1 MAARDAPILPDGQ
14 NQVKHG
20 HAFLDGAEPATLVS
34 LRGDAMDL
42 LQLRV
47 IERVLAVVI
56 GGLSIYLGY
65 RLFIKLPK
73 QKDSS
78 GKVMLPGDISIFF
91 SRVGPGVFFS
101 LFGAAVVVVS
111 LQHGLELDLA
121 NKASVTGDSTEKTA
135 NLKVRYMGGGAG
147 EPDPA
152 KRDALRA
159 EARRTIAEL
168 NKLPTMLA
176 ASVPASRRTDVAQAV
191 RDSKL
196 ALVGMVWGADW
207 GDFSKFRNWVNDG
220 ETDPVPS
227 GIAPEAVKTFR
238 QTRE

>member
-1 MAARDAPILPDGQ
+1 
-14 NQVKHG
+14 
-20 HAFLDGAEPATLVS
+20 
-34 LRGDAMDL
+34 MDL

-56 GGLSIYLGY
+56 GGLSIFLGY
-65 RLFIKLPK
+65 RLFIKLPEH
-73 QKDSS
+73 KDSS
-78 GKVMLPGDISIFF
+78 GKVILPGDISIFF

-111 LQHGLELDLA
+111 LQHGLEFDLA
-121 NKASVTGDSTEKTA
+121 NKSNVTAESTEKTA
-135 NLKVRYMGGGAG
+135 NLKVRYMGGADELG
-147 EPDPA
+147 PA

-176 ASVPASRRTDVAQAV
+176 ANVPAPRRTDVAQAV

-196 ALVGMVWGADW
+196 AVIGMVWGADW

-220 ETDPVPS
+220 ETDPVPPGFS
-227 GIAPEAVKTFR
+227 PEAVKTYR

>member
-1 MAARDAPILPDGQ
+1 
-14 NQVKHG
+14 
-20 HAFLDGAEPATLVS
+20 
-34 LRGDAMDL
+34 MDL

-47 IERVLAVVI
+47 IERVLAVII

-121 NKASVTGDSTEKTA
+121 NKSSVTAESTEKTA
-135 NLKVRYMGGGAG
+135 NMKVRYMGGGGA
-147 EPDPA
+147 PDPA

-159 EARRTIAEL
+159 EPRRTIAEL
-168 NKLPTMLA
+168 HKLPTLLA
-176 ASVPASRRTDVAQAV
+176 ANVSPSRRTDVAQAA
-191 RDSKL
+191 RESKL
-196 ALVGMVWGADW
+196 ALIGMVWSADW
-207 GDFSKFRNWVNDG
+207 GDFPTFRNWVNDG
-220 ETDPVPS
+220 ETDPAPPGVS
-227 GIAPEAVKTFR
+227 PEAVKTFR

>member
-1 MAARDAPILPDGQ
+1 
-14 NQVKHG
+14 
-20 HAFLDGAEPATLVS
+20 
-34 LRGDAMDL
+34 MDL

-47 IERVLAVVI
+47 VERVLAVVI
-56 GGLSIYLGY
+56 GGLSIFLGY
-65 RLFIKLPK
+65 RLFIKLPD

-78 GKVMLPGDISIFF
+78 GKVILPGDISIFF

-121 NKASVTGDSTEKTA
+121 NKSNVTAESTEKTA
-135 NLKVRYMGGGAG
+135 NLKVRYMGGGDG
-147 EPDPA
+147 ELDPA

-176 ASVPASRRTDVAQAV
+176 ANVPASRRTDVAQAV
-191 RDSKL
+191 RDSRL
-196 ALVGMVWGADW
+196 ALIGMVWDADW

-220 ETDPVPS
+220 ETDPVPPGFS
-227 GIAPEAVKTFR
+227 PEAVKIYR

>member
-1 MAARDAPILPDGQ
+1 
-14 NQVKHG
+14 
-20 HAFLDGAEPATLVS
+20 
-34 LRGDAMDL
+34 MDL

-56 GGLSIYLGY
+56 GGLSIFLGY
-65 RLFIKLPK
+65 RLFIKLPE

-78 GKVMLPGDISIFF
+78 GKVILPGDISIFF

-121 NKASVTGDSTEKTA
+121 NKSSVTAESTEKTA
-135 NLKVRYMGGGAG
+135 NLKVRYMGGAD
-147 EPDPA
+147 ELDPA

-176 ASVPASRRTDVAQAV
+176 ANVPASRRTDVAQAV

-196 ALVGMVWGADW
+196 ALIGMVWGADW

-220 ETDPVPS
+220 ETDPVPPGFS
-227 GIAPEAVKTFR
+227 PEAVKTYR

>member
-1 MAARDAPILPDGQ
+1 
-14 NQVKHG
+14 
-20 HAFLDGAEPATLVS
+20 
-34 LRGDAMDL
+34 MDL

-47 IERVLAVVI
+47 MERVLAVVI
-56 GGLSIYLGY
+56 GGLSIFLGY
-65 RLFIKLPK
+65 RLFIKLPE

-78 GKVMLPGDISIFF
+78 GKVILPGDISIFF

-121 NKASVTGDSTEKTA
+121 NKSSVTAESTEKTA
-135 NLKVRYMGGGAG
+135 NLKVRYMGGAD
-147 EPDPA
+147 ELDPA

-176 ASVPASRRTDVAQAV
+176 ANVPASRRTDVAQAV

-196 ALVGMVWGADW
+196 ALIGMVWGADW

-220 ETDPVPS
+220 ETDPVPPGFS
-227 GIAPEAVKTFR
+227 PEAVKTYR

>member
-1 MAARDAPILPDGQ
+1 
-14 NQVKHG
+14 
-20 HAFLDGAEPATLVS
+20 
-34 LRGDAMDL
+34 MDL

-56 GGLSIYLGY
+56 GGLSIFLGY
-65 RLFIKLPK
+65 RLFIKLPE

-78 GKVMLPGDISIFF
+78 GKVILPGDISIFF

-121 NKASVTGDSTEKTA
+121 NKSNVTAESTEKTA
-135 NLKVRYMGGGAG
+135 NLKVRYMGGAD
-147 EPDPA
+147 ELDPA

-176 ASVPASRRTDVAQAV
+176 ANVPASRRTDVAQAV

-196 ALVGMVWGADW
+196 ALIGMVWGADW

-220 ETDPVPS
+220 ETGPVPPGVS
-227 GIAPEAVKTFR
+227 PEAVKTYR

>member
-1 MAARDAPILPDGQ
+1 
-14 NQVKHG
+14 
-20 HAFLDGAEPATLVS
+20 
-34 LRGDAMDL
+34 MDL

-56 GGLSIYLGY
+56 GGLSIFLGY
-65 RLFIKLPK
+65 RLFIKLPE

-78 GKVMLPGDISIFF
+78 GKIILPGDISIFF

-121 NKASVTGDSTEKTA
+121 NKSSVSAEATEKTA
-135 NLKVRYMGGGAG
+135 SLKVRYMGDGAG

-159 EARRTIAEL
+159 EARRTIAEM

-176 ASVPASRRTDVAQAV
+176 ATVPVSRRTDVAQAV

-196 ALVGMVWGADW
+196 ALIGMVWGADW
-207 GDFSKFRNWVNDG
+207 GDFAKFRNWVNDG
-220 ETDPVPS
+220 EADLIPPGFS
-227 GIAPEAVKTFR
+227 PEAVKTYR

>member
-1 MAARDAPILPDGQ
+1 
-14 NQVKHG
+14 
-20 HAFLDGAEPATLVS
+20 
-34 LRGDAMDL
+34 MDL

-47 IERVLAVVI
+47 MERVLAVVI
-56 GGLSIYLGY
+56 GGLSILLGY
-65 RLFIKLPK
+65 RLFIKLPE

-78 GKVMLPGDISIFF
+78 GKVILPGDISIFF

-121 NKASVTGDSTEKTA
+121 NKSSVTAESTEKTA
-135 NLKVRYMGGGAG
+135 NLKVRYMGGAD
-147 EPDPA
+147 ELDPA

-176 ASVPASRRTDVAQAV
+176 ANVPASRRTDVAQAV

-196 ALVGMVWGADW
+196 ALIGMVWGADW

-220 ETDPVPS
+220 ETDPVPPGFS
-227 GIAPEAVKTFR
+227 PEAVKTYR

>member
-1 MAARDAPILPDGQ
+1 
-14 NQVKHG
+14 
-20 HAFLDGAEPATLVS
+20 
-34 LRGDAMDL
+34 MDL

-56 GGLSIYLGY
+56 GGLSIFLGY
-65 RLFIKLPK
+65 RLFIKLPE

-78 GKVMLPGDISIFF
+78 GKVILPGDISIFF

-111 LQHGLELDLA
+111 LQHGLEFDLA
-121 NKASVTGDSTEKTA
+121 NKSNVTAESTEKTA
-135 NLKVRYMGGGAG
+135 NLKVRYMGGAD
-147 EPDPA
+147 ELDPA

-176 ASVPASRRTDVAQAV
+176 ANVPAPRRTDVAQAV

-196 ALVGMVWGADW
+196 AVIGMVWGADW

-220 ETDPVPS
+220 ETDPVPPGFS
-227 GIAPEAVKTFR
+227 PEAVKTYR

>member
-1 MAARDAPILPDGQ
+1 
-14 NQVKHG
+14 
-20 HAFLDGAEPATLVS
+20 
-34 LRGDAMDL
+34 MDL

-56 GGLSIYLGY
+56 GGLSIFLGY
-65 RLFIKLPK
+65 RLFIKLPD

-78 GKVMLPGDISIFF
+78 GKVILPGDISIFF

-121 NKASVTGDSTEKTA
+121 NKSSVTAESTEKTA
-135 NLKVRYMGGGAG
+135 NLKVRYMGGAD
-147 EPDPA
+147 ELDPA

-176 ASVPASRRTDVAQAV
+176 ANVPASRRTDVAQAV
-191 RDSKL
+191 RDSRL
-196 ALVGMVWGADW
+196 ALIGMVWAADW

-220 ETDPVPS
+220 ETDPVPPGFS
-227 GIAPEAVKTFR
+227 PEAVKTYR

>member
-1 MAARDAPILPDGQ
+1 
-14 NQVKHG
+14 
-20 HAFLDGAEPATLVS
+20 
-34 LRGDAMDL
+34 MDL

-47 IERVLAVVI
+47 VERVLAVVI
-56 GGLSIYLGY
+56 GGLSIFLGY
-65 RLFIKLPK
+65 RLFIKLPE

-78 GKVMLPGDISIFF
+78 GKVILPGDISIFF

-121 NKASVTGDSTEKTA
+121 NKSNVTAESTEKTA

-147 EPDPA
+147 ELDPA

-176 ASVPASRRTDVAQAV
+176 TNVPASRRTDVAQAV
-191 RDSKL
+191 RDSRL
-196 ALVGMVWGADW
+196 ALIGMVWGEDW

-220 ETDPVPS
+220 ETDPVPPGLS
-227 GIAPEAVKTFR
+227 PEAVKIYR

>member
-1 MAARDAPILPDGQ
+1 
-14 NQVKHG
+14 
-20 HAFLDGAEPATLVS
+20 
-34 LRGDAMDL
+34 MDL

-111 LQHGLELDLA
+111 LQHGLEFDLA
-121 NKASVTGDSTEKTA
+121 NKASVTGESTEKTA
-135 NLKVRYMGGGAG
+135 NLKVRYMGSGAG

-152 KRDALRA
+152 RRDALRA
-159 EARRTIAEL
+159 EARSTIAEL
-168 NKLPTMLA
+168 NKVPSMLA
-176 ASVPASRRTDVAQAV
+176 ANVPPSRRVDVAQAV
-191 RDSKL
+191 RESKL
-196 ALVGMVWGADW
+196 ALMGMVWAADW
-207 GDFSKFRNWVNDG
+207 GDFAKFRNWVNDG
-220 ETDPVPS
+220 ETDPVPP

>member
-1 MAARDAPILPDGQ
+1 
-14 NQVKHG
+14 
-20 HAFLDGAEPATLVS
+20 
-34 LRGDAMDL
+34 MDL

-56 GGLSIYLGY
+56 GGISIYLGY
-65 RLFIKLPK
+65 RLFIKLPE
-73 QKDSS
+73 QKDSE
-78 GKVMLPGDISIFF
+78 GKLVLPGDISIFF

-121 NKASVTGDSTEKTA
+121 NKATVTAESSEKTA
-135 NLKVRYMGGGAG
+135 NMKVRYMGGGAG

-168 NKLPTMLA
+168 NKLPAMLA
-176 ASVPASRRTDVAQAV
+176 SDVSASRRTDVAQAV
-191 RDSKL
+191 RESKL
-196 ALVGMVWGADW
+196 ALIGMVWDADW
-207 GDFSKFRNWVNDG
+207 GDFPKFRNWVNDG
-220 ETDPVPS
+220 ETDPAPPGLS
-227 GIAPEAVKTFR
+227 PEAVKAFR
-238 QTRE
+238 QTRP

>member
-1 MAARDAPILPDGQ
+1 
-14 NQVKHG
+14 
-20 HAFLDGAEPATLVS
+20 
-34 LRGDAMDL
+34 MDL

-56 GGLSIYLGY
+56 GGLSIFLGY
-65 RLFIKLPK
+65 RLFIKLPE

-78 GKVMLPGDISIFF
+78 GKVILPGDISIFF

-121 NKASVTGDSTEKTA
+121 NKSSVTPESTEKTA
-135 NLKVRYMGGGAG
+135 NLKVRYMGGAD
-147 EPDPA
+147 ELDPA

-168 NKLPTMLA
+168 NKLPTMLPA
-176 ASVPASRRTDVAQAV
+176 NVPASRRTDVAQAV

-196 ALVGMVWGADW
+196 ALIGMVWGADW

-220 ETDPVPS
+220 ETDPIPPGFS
-227 GIAPEAVKTFR
+227 PEAAKTYR